1 MGFCAKFGTGL
12 DLEYYDYYR
21 TCRAIELTSEGAVFP
36 KKIVDKLNPPSTRL
50 VRRVTLAAFLLPA
63 GKLMPILSSLSRS
76 T

>member
-21 TCRAIELTSEGAVFP
+21 TCSEIELTSLEAVLP
-36 KKIVDKLNPPSTRL
+36 KIVEKLNPPSTRL